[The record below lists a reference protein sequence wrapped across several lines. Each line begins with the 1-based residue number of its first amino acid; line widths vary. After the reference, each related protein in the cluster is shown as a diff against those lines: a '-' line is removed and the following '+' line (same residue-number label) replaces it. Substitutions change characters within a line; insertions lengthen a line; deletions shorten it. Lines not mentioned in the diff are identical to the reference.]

1 MVAIAPRQVDS
12 IVFRRLLYVAAA
24 FFARP
29 GPSEAGD
36 RRLRAR
42 DLVTADAGPVDGGEE
57 PELVSRWGMTDPPP
71 GNVGK
76 EEGERAGPG
85 LWHPQDRPWGEVD
98 SRRRNASDGGG
109 S

>member
-12 IVFRRLLYVAAA
+12 IVFRRLLNAADA

-29 GPSEAGD
+29 GPSASEAGD

-42 DLVTADAGPVDGGEE
+42 DLVRAYAGPVDGGEE
-57 PELVSRWGMTDPPP
+57 PELVSRWGMTDPPL

-76 EEGERAGPG
+76 KEGERAGPG
-85 LWHPQDRPWGEVD
+85 L
-98 SRRRNASDGGG
+98 
-109 S
+109 